1 MNLRSYKNPKDRK
14 IALEKELKISL
25 DSISESIFLEKFK
38 VSKNCENVIGGVQV
52 PIGIAGP
59 LALLKEN
66 KLNNYYLPLATT
78 EGALVA
84 SVSRGCKAISES
96 GGAMIVSKKIGIT
109 RAPVFVVNNIIE
121 GDRFIFWVNENF
133 NKIKKT
139 AEETSSHLT
148 LLKIMP
154 WMMGKN
160 VFLRFMFDTQDAMG
174 MNMATIATD
183 KACRFIEKETKV
195 KLISLS
201 GNMCVD
207 KKANAL
213 NFIEGRGI
221 SVWSQIFLSKDVINN
236 ILKTNVDDFFEVS
249 QRKLVYGSQLGQV
262 MGANAQI
269 ANVIAAIFLATGQ
282 DMAHV
287 GECSM
292 GVTTVEKEKD
302 GINISVYLPDMV
314 VGTIGGGT
322 GLPTQQESLR
332 ILGISGGNLGLNSL
346 KLAEII
352 GGAVLA
358 GEISLLASL
367 SENSLA
373 CVHNSLGRGK

>member
-38 VSKNCENVIGGVQV
+38 VSKNCENVIGGVQI
-52 PIGIAGP
+52 PIGVAGP

-121 GDRFIFWVNENF
+121 GDKFISWVSENF
-133 NKIKKT
+133 PKIRKI

-160 VFLRFMFDTQDAMG
+160 VFLRFMFDAQDAMG

-183 KACRFIEKETKV
+183 KACKFIEKEAKV

-213 NFIEGRGI
+213 NFI
-221 SVWSQIFLSKDVINN
+221 
-236 ILKTNVDDFFEVS
+236 
-249 QRKLVYGSQLGQV
+249 
-262 MGANAQI
+262 
-269 ANVIAAIFLATGQ
+269 
-282 DMAHV
+282 
-287 GECSM
+287 
-292 GVTTVEKEKD
+292 
-302 GINISVYLPDMV
+302 
-314 VGTIGGGT
+314 
-322 GLPTQQESLR
+322 
-332 ILGISGGNLGLNSL
+332 
-346 KLAEII
+346 
-352 GGAVLA
+352 
-358 GEISLLASL
+358 
-367 SENSLA
+367 
-373 CVHNSLGRGK
+373 